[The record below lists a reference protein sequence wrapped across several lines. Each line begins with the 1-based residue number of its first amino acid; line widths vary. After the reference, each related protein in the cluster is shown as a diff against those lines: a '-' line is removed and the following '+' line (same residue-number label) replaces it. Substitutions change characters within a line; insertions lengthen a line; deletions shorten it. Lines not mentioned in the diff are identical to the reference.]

1 MHDLIIYMKQ
11 SLKMKFLK
19 ILPFT
24 DYMDPDLGNAFGG
37 VCNKRVEDACAY
49 LSSHLDLFGF
59 SDYSSNVDC
68 TMVFDAGK
76 MAGAKFKFEW
86 QYFNVEPSTDCTKDY
101 LAIYDA
107 DMNAI
112 NSTNLVGKFCG
123 LHGVSFN
130 GTPTDRY
137 MTMVFH
143 TDGSGTKSGFKLR
156 ATRYEPCEYN
166 IIPEEKKFNSI
177 L

>member
-1 MHDLIIYMKQ
+1 
-11 SLKMKFLK
+11 MKFLK
-19 ILPFT
+19 ILHFT

-123 LHGVSFN
+123 FHGVSFN